1 MTELGV
7 SKLNCICLDVVLV
20 SNLIVIRRIRII
32 AVLSDL
38 CEKKHDAAV
47 VMDDNI
53 VRITLLSIHMV
64 SIQQLMD
71 NNIVLLS
78 LAFI

>member
-7 SKLNCICLDVVLV
+7 SKLNCICLNVVLV

-32 AVLSDL
+32 AVLSVL
-38 CEKKHDAAV
+38 CENKHDAAV

-71 NNIVLLS
+71 NNI

>member
-7 SKLNCICLDVVLV
+7 SKLNCICLNVVLV

-47 VMDDNI
+47 VMDNTI